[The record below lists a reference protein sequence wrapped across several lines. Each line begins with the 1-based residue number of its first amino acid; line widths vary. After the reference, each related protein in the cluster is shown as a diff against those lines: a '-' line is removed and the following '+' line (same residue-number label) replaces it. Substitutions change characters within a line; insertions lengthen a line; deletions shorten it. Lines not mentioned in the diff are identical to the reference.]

1 MDVLLLRFF
10 ERITVVLIGGMAIY
24 LGFRL
29 FLAVPELKESD
40 GKVEL
45 PWNISVVMTR
55 VGPGVFFAL
64 FGIAAVSLALY
75 RPLEVQV
82 SGAGRAAEEATQ
94 RFSYAAAPALGDR
107 TARADA
113 RALLRREMA
122 RLNAI
127 PRLLRADL
135 PEYEQDSV
143 KRTLAQVKF
152 LLMKPLWGEADEGF
166 GDVAMFEEWVQAG
179 GRGPLPAQMEGALA
193 LYHYGEKEGA
203 SP

>member
-1 MDVLLLRFF
+1 RRLIMDVLLLRFF
-10 ERITVVLIGGMAIY
+10 ERIIVVLVSGMAIY

-29 FLAVPELKESD
+29 FLAVPELKDSD

-64 FGIAAVSLALY
+64 FGIAAASLALY
-75 RPLEVQV
+75 RPLEMQV
-82 SGAGRAAEEATQ
+82 SGARQVADEAVQ

-113 RALLRREMA
+113 RATLRREMA

-127 PRLLRADL
+127 PRLLRVDL
-135 PEYEQDSV
+135 PEYERDSV
-143 KRTLAQVKF
+143 KRTVAQVKF
-152 LLMKPLWGEADEGF
+152 LLMKPL
-166 GDVAMFEEWVQAG
+166 
-179 GRGPLPAQMEGALA
+179 
-193 LYHYGEKEGA
+193 
-203 SP
+203 